1 MKNST
6 PPKFFLNFFRWFC
19 HPKLLKY
26 IEGDLMELYEERKGK
41 SGKWKADALFVK
53 DVLLLFRPSII
64 KPADG
69 YQKLNTYGM
78 YKSYFKIGW
87 RNLIKNK
94 GFTAINT
101 AGLTLGITC
110 AIILFL
116 IVDHGR
122 SFDKYHSKR
131 DRIYRVVSKSKSNE
145 GFSFTQGI
153 PSALPTAFKDDFP
166 SVNEVVFTSFRRGN
180 LITVFNKENVKKYEE
195 EKGVVFTEPSFF
207 KIFDRKLL
215 IGNVDKALAAPNE
228 ALISQNWAT
237 KYFGDENAVGEMIE
251 YQHVSYKIVGVL
263 EDYPTNTDL
272 PFDLMLSYATIK
284 GDYATRGWGSV
295 SDSDNCY
302 FLLNENSSIAGIEDQ
317 VSSFVNKY
325 VSKNANGETEST
337 FIMQPLAELHTDM
350 RFGNY
355 NRKLP
360 MAAQIAFI
368 VIAIFLLTSACIN
381 FINLSTAEAVK
392 RTREVGIRKVLGSTR
407 KQLINQFI
415 IEAFLVTLASVS
427 FSLVAVE
434 LLLKIINPYMG
445 LSLVLYFTQNTWI
458 FLFML
463 IVLITMSS
471 GFYPA
476 WMVSGFKPILAL
488 KNMMDSKGS
497 SGFTLRKGL
506 VVFQFFIS
514 QLFVIGTIVITQ
526 QMDFMQ
532 TQNMGF
538 AKDAIITVP
547 IPTEEN
553 KEANPQ
559 LKKRVLK
566 NEILRL
572 GGTEGASLSYS
583 PPSYSAVL
591 GTSFTLADS
600 TDEFTTQLKQV
611 DGDYI
616 NLYKVELIAG
626 EGLLDSDSMTSVV
639 VNEKLVQVA
648 GFKNVESIVGREI
661 SLWGKQ
667 LLVRGVVRDF
677 NTQSLSHAIE
687 PVILVNDINAYQ
699 HLSAKLNPL
708 KMQETIEDIKA
719 EWESLY
725 PEYIFK
731 YSFVDDQVRNL
742 YNGERKTSTLIS
754 VFAFIAI
761 CIGCLGLLGLVMF
774 MNNQKTK
781 EVGIR
786 KVLGA
791 SATSIVFLF
800 TKEFGKLILLG
811 FLLAAPI
818 SWFLMNKVLEE
829 FAYKIDIGPSIFILC
844 LFMTFLISFI
854 TVGYLT
860 LRAALV
866 NPVDSLRA
874 E

>member
-1 MKNST
+1 MKKGT
-6 PPKFFLNFFRWFC
+6 PPKIPLRFFRWFC
-19 HPKLLKY
+19 RPKLLKY
-26 IEGDLMELYEERKGK
+26 IEGDLMELYEERVNKLGK
-41 SGKWKADALFVK
+41 RKADLSFIT
-53 DVLLLFRPSII
+53 DVALLFRPSII
-64 KPADG
+64 KPVEG
-69 YQKLNTYGM
+69 YKQLNTYGM

-94 GFTAINT
+94 GFTAINI

-110 AIILFL
+110 CIILFL

-122 SFDKYHSKR
+122 SFDTYHSKS
-131 DRIYRVVSKSKSNE
+131 DRIYRVVTKSKSNE

-153 PSALPTAFKDDFP
+153 PSALPTSFKEDFP
-166 SVNEVVFTSFRRGN
+166 SVDEVVFTSFRRGN
-180 LITVFNKENVKKYEE
+180 LITVFNKGTIKKYEE

-215 IGNVDKALAAPNE
+215 TGNVEKALNAPNE
-228 ALISQNWAT
+228 ALISETWAI
-237 KYFGDENAVGEMIE
+237 KYFGDEKVVGETIE
-251 YQHVSYKIVGVL
+251 YENNSYKIVGVL

-284 GDYATRGWGSV
+284 SDYSTRGWGSI

-302 FLLNENSSIAGIEDQ
+302 FLLNENSSIDNIEEQ
-317 VSSFVNKY
+317 VSSFAKKY

-337 FIMQPLAELHTDM
+337 FIMQPLSELHTDM

-355 NRKLP
+355 NTKLP

-368 VIAIFLLTSACIN
+368 VIAIFLLASACIN

-415 IEAFLVTLASVS
+415 IEAFLVTIASVS

-445 LSLVLYFTQNTWI
+445 FSLVLHFTINTWT
-458 FLFML
+458 FLVAL
-463 IVLITMSS
+463 IVSITILS

-497 SGFTLRKGL
+497 TGFTLRRGL

-514 QLFVIGTIVITQ
+514 QLFVIGTIVLTQ

-532 TQNMGF
+532 NQDMGF

-553 KEANPQ
+553 KETNPQ

-566 NEILRL
+566 NEILQL
-572 GGTEGASLSYS
+572 AGTESASLSFS
-583 PPSYSAVL
+583 PPSFKAVL

-600 TDEFTTQLKQV
+600 TNEFKTQLKQV

-616 NLYKVELIAG
+616 DLYKINLIAG
-626 EGLLDSDSMTSVV
+626 EKLLDSDSMTSVV
-639 VNEKLVQVA
+639 VNEKLAQVA
-648 GFKNVESIVGREI
+648 GFANSESLVGKEI
-661 SLWGKQ
+661 SMWGKR

-677 NTQSLSHAIE
+677 NTQSLSHALE

-699 HLSAKLNPL
+699 HLSVKLNPL
-708 KMQETIEDIKA
+708 KIQETIQEIKS

-800 TKEFGKLILLG
+800 TKEFGKLILIG

-818 SWFLMNKVLEE
+818 SWFLMSMVLEE
-829 FAYKIDIGPSIFILC
+829 FAYKIDIGPSIFIKC
-844 LFMTFLISFI
+844 LFVTFLISFI

-860 LRAALV
+860 LRAALA
-866 NPVDSLRA
+866 NPVNSLRS

>member
-1 MKNST
+1 
-6 PPKFFLNFFRWFC
+6 
-19 HPKLLKY
+19 
-26 IEGDLMELYEERKGK
+26 
-41 SGKWKADALFVK
+41 
-53 DVLLLFRPSII
+53 
-64 KPADG
+64 
-69 YQKLNTYGM
+69 
-78 YKSYFKIGW
+78 
-87 RNLIKNK
+87 
-94 GFTAINT
+94 
-101 AGLTLGITC
+101 
-110 AIILFL
+110 
-116 IVDHGR
+116 
-122 SFDKYHSKR
+122 
-131 DRIYRVVSKSKSNE
+131 
-145 GFSFTQGI
+145 
-153 PSALPTAFKDDFP
+153 
-166 SVNEVVFTSFRRGN
+166 
-180 LITVFNKENVKKYEE
+180 
-195 EKGVVFTEPSFF
+195 
-207 KIFDRKLL
+207 
-215 IGNVDKALAAPNE
+215 
-228 ALISQNWAT
+228 
-237 KYFGDENAVGEMIE
+237 
-251 YQHVSYKIVGVL
+251 
-263 EDYPTNTDL
+263 
-272 PFDLMLSYATIK
+272 
-284 GDYATRGWGSV
+284 
-295 SDSDNCY
+295 
-302 FLLNENSSIAGIEDQ
+302 
-317 VSSFVNKY
+317 
-325 VSKNANGETEST
+325 
-337 FIMQPLAELHTDM
+337 
-350 RFGNY
+350 
-355 NRKLP
+355 
-360 MAAQIAFI
+360 
-368 VIAIFLLTSACIN
+368 
-381 FINLSTAEAVK
+381 
-392 RTREVGIRKVLGSTR
+392 
-407 KQLINQFI
+407 
-415 IEAFLVTLASVS
+415 
-427 FSLVAVE
+427 
-434 LLLKIINPYMG
+434 
-445 LSLVLYFTQNTWI
+445 
-458 FLFML
+458 
-463 IVLITMSS
+463 
-471 GFYPA
+471 
-476 WMVSGFKPILAL
+476 
-488 KNMMDSKGS
+488 MMDSKGS

-532 TQNMGF
+532 NQDMGF

-547 IPTEEN
+547 IPAEEN
-553 KEANPQ
+553 KETNPK

-611 DGDYI
+611 DADYI

-661 SLWGKQ
+661 SMWGKQ

-677 NTQSLSHAIE
+677 NTQSLSHAVE

-699 HLSAKLNPL
+699 HLSVKLNPS

-719 EWESLY
+719 QWESLY

-791 SATSIVFLF
+791 SVTSIVFLF
-800 TKEFGKLILLG
+800 TKEFGKLILMG